1 MASGLPLF
9 PLYLVD
15 FIGALVMLFFAFWTS
30 IYSWRLVRKDP
41 TDILWRYLF
50 WLSMGLVGLSISR
63 AAGHVTRFVL
73 LSLELH
79 SIWLKIAPYTGAL
92 NTIFFIAVAV
102 STFYYQNFREAVD
115 RLKRFNIELER
126 RIEERTQELL
136 LSEQKFHR
144 LFENSKDM
152 IYFCNEY
159 GHITD
164 INPAGAAMLGYEE
177 DELVNTPLWRIIA
190 QAEDWEIYYT
200 QLCQKGH
207 VIDFETQLLRK
218 DGSICH
224 VLITA
229 SAIKDEKGHLVGC
242 EGIAKDMTRFREM
255 TQQLIQSEKLASIGQ
270 LAAGVAHE
278 INTPLGIILG
288 YTQIL
293 EEDFSENPEAREYL
307 EIIEKQTKICRRIVG
322 DLLRF
327 ARLGKSGQGEVD
339 INLCVKE
346 VASILSHTLSI
357 ERISLEFKLDP
368 TLPKIVGD
376 EEKIRQV
383 LVNLVTNAF
392 QAIGHDGRIEIHT
405 SYDQLDE
412 EIVIKVADTGPG
424 IPPEIINKI
433 FDPFFTTKEV
443 GQGTGLGLS
452 VSFGIVKDHGGRI
465 YVESPPADEKLKKKG
480 LRTVFYI
487 RLPIHGRRENGFEGP
502 NQS

>member
-1 MASGLPLF
+1 MTSGLPLF

-15 FIGALVMLFFAFWTS
+15 FIGALIMMFFAFWTS
-30 IYSWRLVRKDP
+30 VYSWRLVRKDP

-50 WLSMGLVGLSISR
+50 WLSMALVGLSISR
-63 AAGHVTRFVL
+63 AAGHAARFIL
-73 LSLELH
+73 LSMELH
-79 SIWLKIAPYTGAL
+79 GIWLKIAPYTGAL

-102 STFYYQNFREAVD
+102 STFYYQNIRQAVE
-115 RLKRFNIELER
+115 RLRRFNMELER

-177 DELVNTPLWRIIA
+177 EELVNTPLWRVIA
-190 QAEDWEIYYT
+190 KAEDWEIYYT
-200 QLCQKGH
+200 QLCQLGH
-207 VIDFETQLLRK
+207 ITDFETQLLRK

-224 VLITA
+224 VLISA
-229 SAIKDEKGHLVGC
+229 SAIKDKKGNLVGC

-293 EEDFSENPEAREYL
+293 EEDLEENPEAREYL
-307 EIIEKQTKICRRIVG
+307 GIIERQTKICRRIVG

-327 ARLGKSGQGEVD
+327 ARMGKSGEGEVD
-339 INLCVKE
+339 INLCVQE
-346 VASILSHTLSI
+346 VASILSHSLSI
-357 ERISLEFKLDP
+357 EQISLELKLAPD
-368 TLPKIVGD
+368 LPRIRGD
-376 EEKIRQV
+376 QEKIRQV

-392 QAIGHDGRIEIHT
+392 QAIGHNGRIEIETTYHP
-405 SYDQLDE
+405 QEE
-412 EIVIKVADTGPG
+412 EILITVADTGPG
-424 IPPEIINKI
+424 IPSEIIDKI

-443 GQGTGLGLS
+443 GKGTGLGLS
-452 VSFGIVKDHGGRI
+452 VSFGIIKDHGGKI
-465 YVESPPADEKLKKKG
+465 KVESPPADKELQKRG
-480 LRTVFYI
+480 IRTVFYI
-487 RLPIHGRRENGFEGP
+487 RLPVHRRGETNP
-502 NQS
+502 P